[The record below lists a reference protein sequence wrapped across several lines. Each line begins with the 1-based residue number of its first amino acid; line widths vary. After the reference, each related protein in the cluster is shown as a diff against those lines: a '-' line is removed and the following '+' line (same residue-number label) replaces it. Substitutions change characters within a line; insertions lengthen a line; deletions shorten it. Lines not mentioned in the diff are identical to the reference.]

1 VVVLGVKAAGTAGK
15 SRFHGA
21 TPPHGPASTL
31 VDALTFDSVDGKKV
45 SVKYSDVAEVRLL
58 QV

>member
-1 VVVLGVKAAGTAGK
+1 MAMLGREAAGTAGQ

-45 SVKYSDVAEVRLL
+45 SVKYSDVAEV
-58 QV
+58 

>member
-45 SVKYSDVAEVRLL
+45 SVKYSDVAEV
-58 QV
+58 